1 MRTGFNGGWLDDEH
15 KQMFGI
21 NLGADHVA
29 EHEGAIDDLYQILG
43 IPNDESV
50 MGIERYRVQTPKM
63 DNIFIIEENRN
74 NAGLFCV
81 RYAFDVENMKQ
92 QTLQKVRNGY
102 LSLYGD
108 RELATAWDGREFGIR
123 VKRPV
128 NIKRIKRLHKAI
140 EDKELAVWTGGG
152 GVFRNA
158 GLILCIIDAVSKENK
173 EIMLNTHLDA
183 KKLSDASAAT
193 GIKEKLSAAN
203 TEFAKKAGEVFGW
216 KLYAPCGYLALTP
229 AWVGDRKSNY
239 SVMYWLNPIQQD
251 KFNSGYFTVEE
262 LEQWIEGKGPVIK
275 NKSDELWDRVMKNVD
290 LEANQVEELDEAF
303 WLNKEQ
309 E

>member
-1 MRTGFNGGWLDDEH
+1 MRTGFNNEWLLDEH
-15 KQMFGI
+15 DQMMGI

-29 EHEGAIDDLYQILG
+29 EHEGSIDDLYQILG

-63 DNIFIIEENRN
+63 DNIFIVEENRN
-74 NAGLFCV
+74 NAALFCV
-81 RYAFDVENMKQ
+81 RYAFDVENIKQ

-108 RELATAWDGREFGIR
+108 RELATAWDGREFGVR

-128 NIKRIKRLHKAI
+128 NIKRIKRLYKAI
-140 EDKELAVWTGGG
+140 EDKTLAVWTGGG
-152 GVFRNA
+152 GVFQNA

-173 EIMLNTHLDA
+173 EIMLNAHLDT
-183 KKLSDASAAT
+183 KKLNDASAAT
-193 GIKEKLSAAN
+193 GIKEKLEAKN
-203 TEFAKKAGEVFGW
+203 TEFASKLEDVFASR
-216 KLYAPCGYLALTP
+216 LYAPCGYFSLSP
-229 AWVGDRKSNY
+229 AWCNRKSNHP
-239 SVMYWLNPIQQD
+239 VMYWLNPIQQD
-251 KFNSGYFTVEE
+251 KFKSGYYTVEE
-262 LEQWIEGKGPVIK
+262 LEQWIDGKGPVIK
-275 NKSDELWDRVMKNVD
+275 TKSDELWDRVTKDVD
-290 LEANQVEELDEAF
+290 LSANQVEELDEAF